1 MKIELLG
8 SETLLRARKLI
19 AFLFLGTVVATGS
32 GCNLSDSISGDSPK
46 SAAHSG
52 DATQG
57 DDSSSSNPS
66 AGVQG
71 PITPKTLSWNT
82 PWTREDGSSLALSEI
97 AAYEVA
103 YRNLSEGDDGRV
115 VIDDVGVTSL
125 KLSGF
130 ASGKYG
136 FKVRVID
143 YDGVASDYS
152 QEVTATL
159 NNG

>member
-8 SETLLRARKLI
+8 SEALFRARKLI

-52 DATQG
+52 DATEG
-57 DDSSSSNPS
+57 DGSSSSNPS
-66 AGVQG
+66 AGVQE

-103 YRNLSEGDDGRV
+103 YRNLSEDKDGRV
-115 VIDDVGVTSL
+115 MIDDVGVTTLS
-125 KLSGF
+125 LSGF
-130 ASGKYG
+130 TSGKYG